1 MIHRGRGIIK
11 CVNYNI
17 PRETSEMEGI
27 YHCPANYV
35 PLSPISFLERAAT
48 VYGDKVSIVYGSN
61 VRFSWK
67 DTFDRCVKVASAL
80 VQLKICPG
88 DIVSFALHT

>member
-1 MIHRGRGIIK
+1 
-11 CVNYNI
+11 
-17 PRETSEMEGI
+17 MEGI

-88 DIVSFALHT
+88 DVRMLVSVVDDSVLCHKMFGEVSRFRVLE

>member
-1 MIHRGRGIIK
+1 
-11 CVNYNI
+11 
-17 PRETSEMEGI
+17 MEGI

-88 DIVSFALHT
+88 DIVSLALHT

>member
-1 MIHRGRGIIK
+1 
-11 CVNYNI
+11 
-17 PRETSEMEGI
+17 MEGI

-35 PLSPISFLERAAT
+35 PLSPISFLERAAA
-48 VYGDKVSIVYGSN
+48 VYGDKVSIVYGRS

-67 DTFDRCVKVASAL
+67 DTLGRCVKVASAL

-88 DIVSFALHT
+88 DIVSLALRTLLVMFLIHRGLDHEIANSHY